1 MSKCIREVIEA
12 LKQRR
17 DNLDAAIKIL
27 QDEAGEAE
35 EQQEE
40 KKSRGR
46 PRKKAGAFPG
56 PRRSAFFRR
65 PPSGR
70 I

>member
-27 QDEAGEAE
+27 QDEAGDAE

-46 PRKKAGAFPG
+46 PRKKACAFPG
-56 PRRSAFFRR
+56 LPVSFF
-65 PPSGR
+65 
-70 I
+70 

>member
-12 LKQRR
+12 LKKRR
-17 DNLDAAIKIL
+17 DNLDAAIRIL

-35 EQQEE
+35 EQQDE
-40 KKSRGR
+40 KKRRGR

-56 PRRSAFFRR
+56 PPVSFKR